1 MAETDLE
8 ALIPIACALPLPFVT
23 PAGGVLIGKEGR
35 IQLFGHL
42 QAQAGGWSG
51 RWSEEAIASVGLG
64 SRSKVVRVRD
74 GSASVRR
81 SRQVAQC
88 PARMLSTAE
97 RLSGEQRTVATLQLN
112 GLGRAQH
119 HRSVSGDRKTASH
132 AMCPAQKARMAGIGR
147 QQLREGYK
155 AAGWRM
161 QRNGANSE
169 GTRILRRRNAH
180 RDHLPPQPP
189 HSFLDAP

>member
-8 ALIPIACALPLPFVT
+8 ALIPIACALPLPFMA
-23 PAGGVLIGKEGR
+23 PAGGVLIGKESR

-42 QAQAGGWSG
+42 QAQAGDWSG
-51 RWSEEAIASVGLG
+51 RWSEEAIAGVGLG
-64 SRSKVVRVRD
+64 SRSKVVRVGD

-88 PARMLSTAE
+88 TARMLSTAV
-97 RLSGEQRTVATLQLN
+97 RLSRASLLGHAVSQLD

-119 HRSVSGDRKTASH
+119 HRSVFKSPKISRLCNVPSAGPSR
-132 AMCPAQKARMAGIGR
+132 AGIGR

-155 AAGWRM
+155 AV
-161 QRNGANSE
+161 
-169 GTRILRRRNAH
+169 
-180 RDHLPPQPP
+180 
-189 HSFLDAP
+189 